1 MRFWRQP
8 PYMCIWCC
16 LINTLV
22 NKKYWMSV
30 LKYDNNIVWFL
41 WYAGITNRLFSL
53 WTVFIF
59 VFLLFYIC
67 HLLSGSE
74 SAFSFSMY
82 VFSFY
87 TEKSQ
92 AKILIHFYTKHWHW
106 YEQVFS
112 HSLNHLLVLV
122 HSVTMKSQK
131 CHLEGNFAKVLD
143 ILPVVP

>member
-53 WTVFIF
+53 CTVFIF

-82 VFSFY
+82 VFFFLHREVSGENINTFLHQTLALVWTGFLSFPQPS
-87 TEKSQ
+87 T
-92 AKILIHFYTKHWHW
+92 
-106 YEQVFS
+106 
-112 HSLNHLLVLV
+112 VLV